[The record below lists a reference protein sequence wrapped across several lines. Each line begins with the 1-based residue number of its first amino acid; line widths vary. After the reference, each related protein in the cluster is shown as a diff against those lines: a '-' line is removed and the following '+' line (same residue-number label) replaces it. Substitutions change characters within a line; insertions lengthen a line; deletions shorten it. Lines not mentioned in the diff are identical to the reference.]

1 MSKSKS
7 KFVFNSGSSDHLNES
22 FSDHGGEGETT
33 PARGRMTR
41 LRARGGIRDRP
52 PIIDEDDDDMMFN
65 PAPVVVPRK
74 RKVGRKP
81 AVERVEKERHV
92 VEKVVVDRERDVNL
106 DENSLYYIMR
116 HSKSAIAV
124 NFWFMLDLLH
134 RI

>member
-1 MSKSKS
+1 
-7 KFVFNSGSSDHLNES
+7 
-22 FSDHGGEGETT
+22 
-33 PARGRMTR
+33 MTR

-124 NFWFMLDLLH
+124 NIFFISCLFCFNAFIQFAFCLFILRALLTNGSKAINRTAIWH
-134 RI
+134 